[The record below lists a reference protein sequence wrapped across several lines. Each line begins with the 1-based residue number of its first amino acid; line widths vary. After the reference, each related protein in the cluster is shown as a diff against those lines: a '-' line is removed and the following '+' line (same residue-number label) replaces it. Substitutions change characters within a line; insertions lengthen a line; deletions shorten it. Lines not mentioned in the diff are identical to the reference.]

1 MAEPIG
7 LDRGAFR
14 PSYRPEKRQA
24 GLDPELKR
32 MGVMAAGIGGVLA
45 FLLAGVWLIR
55 PAHHGVPVV
64 EADAGP
70 VRIKPANPGG
80 EQFSGADFG
89 GAPSLNGPHL
99 APAAEQPE
107 LSALHA
113 QMRDMKKLLAKQA
126 AANAEALKLAQ
137 LAAAHSRVAAPA
149 PVQHASATA
158 IVPAV
163 QPALPKLAEAPPIA
177 GASGTAVQFAAFTDA
192 AAAHTEWD
200 LLIKKTPELLGGRR
214 PDITRA
220 DAGGRTMYRLRTGG
234 FTTVAEA
241 ATFCAKMRAK
251 GADCSIAAF

>member
-24 GLDPELKR
+24 GMDPELKR
-32 MGVMAAGIGGVLA
+32 MGVMAAGIGGALA
-45 FLLAGVWLIR
+45 FLLAGAWLIR
-55 PAHHGVPVV
+55 PAHHGLPVV

-70 VRIKPANPGG
+70 VRVKPVNPGG
-80 EQFSGADFG
+80 EQFIGQDFG
-89 GAPSLNGPHL
+89 GGPSVNGPHL

-113 QMRDMKKLLAKQA
+113 QMRDMKKLMAKQA
-126 AANAEALKLAQ
+126 AVNAEALKLAQ
-137 LAAAHSRVAAPA
+137 LAAARNRVAAPA

-163 QPALPKLAEAPPIA
+163 QSALPKMAEAPPIA
-177 GASGTAVQFAAFTDA
+177 TAGGTDVQFAAFTDA

-200 LLIKKTPELLGGRR
+200 ALMQKTPELLGGRK
-214 PDITRA
+214 PEIIRA
-220 DAGGRTMYRLRTGG
+220 DAGGRTMWRLRTGG
-234 FTTVAEA
+234 FATVAEA
-241 ATFCAKMRAK
+241 ASFCAKMRAR